1 MPVNLELIEH
11 GRSFRYVI
19 SDPWKIADFTA
30 TFPEAKAILD
40 AAQHPVHG
48 IVNLHATARDPMGV
62 LNIRKHPAFNH
73 VNGGYT
79 VFCHA
84 SLLARRVTETA
95 LRLARFNRYK
105 FFNTEQE
112 GMAFLRALMAQEDLA
127 PQPSPVLSGSQR
139 A

>member
-1 MPVNLELIEH
+1 MPVTMELIEN
-11 GRSFRYVI
+11 GRCFRYVI
-19 SDPWKIADFTA
+19 SDPWHIADFTA

-40 AAQHPVHG
+40 AADHPIHG
-48 IVNLHATARDPMGV
+48 IVNLHATAKDPMGV
-62 LNIRKHPAFNH
+62 LNIRKHPAFSH

-105 FFNTEQE
+105 FFHTEEE
-112 GMAFLRALMAQEDLA
+112 GMAFLHDLMAKEDQARQEPALVLA
-127 PQPSPVLSGSQR
+127 NQHR
-139 A
+139 